1 MKRSVFLWSIALA
14 ACFVSCADDD
24 LANGSNK
31 KPVHTGDEIVFA
43 TNVSNENSINDADT
57 RTVYGDRS
65 NNGIAVNWEDG
76 DRIMIH
82 CDQASAPA
90 SKSVEYEIG
99 VEGDTDADG
108 DGKPEGN
115 AADEVMKVNTAQA
128 GLQWGD
134 PTQTHHFL
142 AFYPAGNVISA
153 KDEVVRAEIPVT
165 QNPVRWVEK
174 KASNTNVDT
183 YFGEPDMN
191 NAFMYA
197 HNDVNPNETGGDVDL
212 TFRNLVTVL
221 DITLQGPEQG
231 QPAIELSSINVEAYG
246 DNAEDVAITG
256 QFDIHINE
264 SQANSPEV
272 SAKCVPVD
280 NNTTSNR
287 IVISCYDPINKK
299 YITLNPGQNLN
310 VKAYLLP
317 NSDESEAIQKGNLQI
332 VVNPLNN
339 DAPRIKYLTTAT
351 IVPHKV
357 NRVLLPKYEP
367 SGLTNYWMSR
377 LNPNVYASQLSLPGS
392 KLSVARDDIDGL
404 EDLHF
409 QGSDIA
415 TQFLDG
421 VRAFNIAVRC
431 HNTAGFL
438 QQPNY
443 VMQSV
448 VESKDNGQK
457 YYVEDLSTSLNTI
470 HKQLQKAID
479 DGAKNEFA
487 FVQLVWCSDGWGTD
501 GNTWLEQLSNF
512 IRDNADTYGIYTGTF
527 DKNTT
532 IGDLEGK
539 IVVMLNVN
547 TTGMN
552 VNDIHGDSPSL
563 YARWSGAEPARY
575 SNPSAALPVLCW
587 KAWNDN
593 SPMKWY
599 ASEATA
605 VGVECT
611 WEEKQNFVKHMLEF
625 TLSNYDPGVWVMND
639 MGGFTNRND
648 EGSTLSGMNRVTY
661 LTTTLNNSAVQ
672 TLQTRSANASL
683 GIIYMNFAD
692 MQDGS
697 GKNYQ
702 SDWLIQTIIDNN
714 FKFPMQMRS
723 NGGTQTQY
731 NAAYSRG
738 GNAIGWDN

>member
-1 MKRSVFLWSIALA
+1 MRKSIFLGSMALA
-14 ACFVSCADDD
+14 ACFISCADKDFVGEND
-24 LANGSNK
+24 HT
-31 KPVHTGDEIVFA
+31 PVQTGDEIVFA
-43 TNVSNENSINDADT
+43 TKVSNENSINDADT

-65 NNGIAVNWEDG
+65 DTGIAVNWEDG

-99 VEGDTDADG
+99 IDDGGPDADG
-108 DGKPEGN
+108 DGKPEGK
-115 AADEVMKVNTAQA
+115 AADEVLKAKTAEA

-142 AFYPAGNVISA
+142 AFYPAENVISA

-165 QNPVRWVEK
+165 QNPERWVEK
-174 KASNTNVDT
+174 TASNTGVYT

-197 HNDVNPNETGGDVDL
+197 HNDVNPNETGNEVSL

-221 DITLQGPEQG
+221 DITLQGPEDE
-231 QPAIELSSINVEAYG
+231 AVTLSSINVEAYG
-246 DNAEDVAITG
+246 DNAKDVAITG

-264 SQANSPEV
+264 SQADSPKV
-272 SAKCVPVD
+272 SARCEPVD
-280 NNTTSNR
+280 NGTTSNR

-317 NSDESEAIQKGNLQI
+317 NSDESEAIEKENLQI

-351 IVPHKV
+351 IAPHKV
-357 NRVLLPKYEP
+357 NRVLLPKYKP
-367 SGLTNYWMSR
+367 SGLPNYWMSR
-377 LNPNVYASQLSLPGS
+377 LNPNVYASQMSLPGS
-392 KLSVARDDIDGL
+392 KLSMALPTVNGTTLDP
-404 EDLHF
+404 HF
-409 QGSDIA
+409 QGSDIE

-421 VRAFNIAVRC
+421 VRAFNIVVQREGS
-431 HNTAGFL
+431 NQF
-438 QQPNY
+438 N
-443 VMQSV
+443 SV
-448 VESKDNGQK
+448 VEEKGGGTNVYEIEKLGQ
-457 YYVEDLSTSLNTI
+457 T
-470 HKQLQKAID
+470 LQKIHEQVQAAKEA
-479 DGAKNEFA
+479 GAKNEFA
-487 FVQLVWCSDGWGTD
+487 FVQLSWCSNGRD
-501 GNTWLEQLSNF
+501 GNNWLKELSQF
-512 IRDNADTYGIYTGTF
+512 IKGHATDYGIYTGTF
-527 DKNTT
+527 DDKTT
-532 IGDLEGK
+532 IGDLEGTV
-539 IVVMLNVN
+539 VVMLSVN
-547 TTGMN
+547 TQYSSMDIDN
-552 VNDIHGDSPSL
+552 VPGDC
-563 YARWSGAEPARY
+563 
-575 SNPSAALPVLCW
+575 PVLYSEWKGAAPAESPLCW
-587 KAWNDN
+587 ERWNEN
-593 SPMKWY
+593 SSMKWY
-599 ASEATA
+599 ASEATS
-605 VGVECT
+605 VGSGLFGWGYECT
-611 WEEKQNFVKHMLEF
+611 WAEKKSYVADLLEY
-625 TLSNYDPGVWVMND
+625 TLTNYAPGVWVMND
-639 MGGFTNRND
+639 MGGYTNRND
-648 EGSTLSGMNRVTY
+648 DGGTLSGMNRVTY

-697 GKNYQ
+697 GKLYQ

>member
-24 LANGSNK
+24 LANGGNK

-174 KASNTNVDT
+174 TASNTGVYT

-280 NNTTSNR
+280 NGTTSNR

-392 KLSVARDDIDGL
+392 KLSMALPKVNGTTLDP
-404 EDLHF
+404 HF
-409 QGSDIA
+409 QGSDIE

-421 VRAFNIAVRC
+421 VRAFNIVVRREDS
-431 HNTAGFL
+431 NQF
-438 QQPNY
+438 N
-443 VMQSV
+443 SV
-448 VESKDNGQK
+448 VEEKGGGRAVHV
-457 YYVEDLSTSLNTI
+457 VEDLGTTLKNI
-470 HKQLQKAID
+470 HDQVQAAKNA
-479 DGAKNEFA
+479 GAKNEFA
-487 FVQLVWCSDGWGTD
+487 FVQLSWCNGHRLAPLWND
-501 GNTWLEQLSNF
+501 GNDWLEDLSQF
-512 IRDNADTYGIYTGTF
+512 IKDHAAEYGIYTGTF
-527 DKNTT
+527 NKETT
-532 IGDLEGK
+532 IGDLEGSV
-539 IVVMLNVN
+539 VVMLSVN
-547 TTGMN
+547 TEYGMSLTRVPTGCP
-552 VNDIHGDSPSL
+552 VLYSEWKGAAPAESRLCWQGWDYDSP
-563 YARWSGAEPARY
+563 
-575 SNPSAALPVLCW
+575 
-587 KAWNDN
+587 
-593 SPMKWY
+593 MTWY

-605 VGVECT
+605 VGSGSVECT
-611 WEEKQNFVKHMLEF
+611 WTQKKEYIGNLLEY
-625 TLSNYDPGVWVMND
+625 TLTNYAPGIWVMND
-639 MGGFTNRND
+639 MGGYTNRDD
-648 EGSTLSGMNRVTY
+648 EDGTLSGMERVTY
-661 LTTTLNNSAVQ
+661 LTTTLNKSAVQ
-672 TLQTRSANASL
+672 TLQTRDANASL